1 MKNSTGRRLLEQSYG
16 KGCFME
22 RAAIR
27 IVTEEEE
34 QKLKKKI
41 KGYKKLNRQITY
53 HHIKEKHLGGE
64 VSLQNGANIA
74 AYNYEWLHRQPPE
87 VIEEINNKLQEFKLS
102 IDIASLKV
110 GDKDIELD
118 KIGSVDLEL
127 DTDDVITIPVYNNTQ
142 EDEIRR
148 KNKFNRA
155 KVKEETKHLI
165 EEELYR

>member
-1 MKNSTGRRLLEQSYG
+1 MKNSTGRRLLEQRYG

-22 RAAIR
+22 RAGIR
-27 IVTEEEE
+27 IITEEEE

-64 VSLQNGANIA
+64 VSIQNGANIA
-74 AYNYEWLHRQPPE
+74 AYNHEWLHKQPPE
-87 VIEEINNKLQEFKLS
+87 VIDEINKRLQEFKLS
-102 IDIASLKV
+102 IDIASLRV
-110 GDKDIELD
+110 GDNIDVN
-118 KIGSVDLEL
+118 KIGSVDLEM
-127 DTDDVITIPVYNNTQ
+127 DMSDVITIPVYDNTQ

-148 KNKFNRA
+148 KKKFNRT
-155 KVKEETKHLI
+155 KIKEETNHLI

>member
-1 MKNSTGRRLLEQSYG
+1 M
-16 KGCFME
+16 
-22 RAAIR
+22 
-27 IVTEEEE
+27 
-34 QKLKKKI
+34 
-41 KGYKKLNRQITY
+41 
-53 HHIKEKHLGGE
+53 
-64 VSLQNGANIA
+64 
-74 AYNYEWLHRQPPE
+74 
-87 VIEEINNKLQEFKLS
+87 QEFKLS